1 MLTKDTEISALPSH
15 YKLVAY
21 CYSCDQTNHI
31 NLAENA
37 DKTIQELSDT
47 LNCPVCL
54 SDHLGIRPVI
64 EPQKTSMNNFFSTI
78 KTFLKK
84 KVAI

>member
-1 MLTKDTEISALPSH
+1 MLTKDTEISALPAH

-21 CYSCDQTNHI
+21 CYNCDQTSQI
-31 NLAENA
+31 NLTENA

-47 LNCPVCL
+47 MHCPVCM

-64 EPQKTSMNNFFSTI
+64 EPQKTSVYNFFGVI
-78 KTFLKK
+78 KTYLKK